1 MASGDG
7 DCRSARQYAD
17 TMSFLFS
24 LFLVLHLI
32 CWAVALGTWVSA
44 ARTREPNPG
53 MAHATAGALV
63 FGIVLAALVSIT
75 GDANHMK
82 LGIKLLISIAAT
94 VLAYIAHKKKAETP
108 SAVWFSIP
116 LAIIVNVVIA
126 VFV

>member
-1 MASGDG
+1 
-7 DCRSARQYAD
+7 
-17 TMSFLFS
+17 MSFLIS
-24 LFLVLHLI
+24 LFVVLHLI
-32 CWAVALGTWVSA
+32 CWAVALGTWVGA

-75 GDANHMK
+75 GDPNHMK

-94 VLAYIAHKKKAETP
+94 VLAYIAHKKKTETP

-116 LAIIVNVVIA
+116 LAIIVNVIIA

>member
-1 MASGDG
+1 
-7 DCRSARQYAD
+7 
-17 TMSFLFS
+17 MSFLLS

-32 CWAVALGTWVSA
+32 CWAVALGTWVGA

-63 FGIVLAALVSIT
+63 FGIALAALVSIT
-75 GDANHMK
+75 GDPNHMK

-94 VLAYIAHKKKAETP
+94 VLAYIANKKKTETS

-116 LAIIVNVVIA
+116 LAIVVNVIIA